1 MTYGAISPPSA
12 ALPLL
17 WRMTTYGPR
26 RARRTDDNHSEIRDA
41 LRGVPGVYC
50 QDVSA
55 VAGLGF
61 DLLCNVRGGPP
72 VCLEVKRADTRHD
85 LTDSEQRARD
95 HWGAA
100 WHVVTSLDAALLAL
114 GAI

>member
-1 MTYGAISPPSA
+1 MTN
-12 ALPLL
+12 
-17 WRMTTYGPR
+17 YGPR
-26 RARRTDDNHSEIRDA
+26 RARRTDDNHAAIRDA

-72 VCLEVKRADTRHD
+72 VFLEVKRPASRAD
-85 LTDSEQRARD
+85 LTDSECRARD

-100 WHVVTSLDAALLAL
+100 WHVVTTLDEALAAL